1 MRMNLYKI
9 SRFGSY
15 DECWLMIWLNIK
27 MLKMLKINGKA
38 LAKTWFASAIPARI
52 SSRFF
57 SRHYLK
63 SHSRNNSPI
72 INNVDKPPEKKN
84 VPKKGGN
91 NGKQCSMQNV
101 VLLFFNGIKVSKKG
115 NEARKSLLDIN
126 CPLRVDQ
133 DIQIR
138 SNARQH
144 GNSYKT
150 TNVST
155 TSAIYKPLKQ
165 TPNTKNN

>member
-1 MRMNLYKI
+1 MRINLYKI

-72 INNVDKPPEKKN
+72 IIIVICKDEKAKKCTEKGEKKS
-84 VPKKGGN
+84 
-91 NGKQCSMQNV
+91 GKQCSMQNV
-101 VLLFFNGIKVSKKG
+101 VLRCQWNKDNKKG
-115 NEARKSLLDIN
+115 NGTSNSLLDIN

-133 DIQIR
+133 DTQIR

-155 TSAIYKPLKQ
+155 TSAVRIEAD
-165 TPNTKNN
+165 T